1 MNDGQQNSPAFGIEH
16 LTKKYGTLAAVDDL
30 CLEIARGRLVGFL
43 GPNGAGK
50 STTIGCLSGMIEPTA
65 GLITLFGSRFTSDSF
80 ELKRRIGVMPEG
92 LALFDQ
98 LTAEEFLTF
107 NARMYG
113 LDRGTARQRVDELIE
128 VLDLSSVF
136 TRPLAEYSSGMRKKV
151 AFAAAII
158 HGPELLFLDE
168 PFAGIDASSTAML
181 KGWLRQFVAQGRTV
195 FLTTHVL
202 ETVERLCDEVAII
215 KAGRLAW
222 RGEIRQSDTCEGIR
236 CNGESFDSLESLYL
250 VLIGERAT
258 RLEWL

>member
-1 MNDGQQNSPAFGIEH
+1 MPDGQQSGPAFSIEH
-16 LTKKYGTLAAVDDL
+16 LIKKYGTLAAVDDL
-30 CLEIARGRLVGFL
+30 CLEVSRGRLIGFL

-50 STTIGCLSGMIEPTA
+50 STTIGCLTGMIEPTA
-65 GLITLFGSRFTSDSF
+65 GVITLLGKRFTGDSF
-80 ELKRRIGVMPEG
+80 DLKRRIGVMPEG

-113 LDRGTARQRVDELIE
+113 LDRGTVRRRVDELIE
-128 VLDLSSVF
+128 VLGLSDVF
-136 TRPLAEYSSGMRKKV
+136 VRPLAEYSSGMRKKV

-168 PFAGIDASSTAML
+168 PFAGIDASSTAMF
-181 KGWLRQFVAQGRTV
+181 KSWLRQSVAQGRTV

-215 KAGRLAW
+215 KAGRIAW
-222 RGEIRQSDTCEGIR
+222 RGEMRRSDTGEGIR
-236 CNGESFDSLESLYL
+236 CGGKTFDSLETLYL
-250 VLIGERAT
+250 ALVGEREA